1 MSDQFSRNR
10 LPLIIGHRGASAIA
24 PENTLTAFSRALSD
38 GADGIEF
45 DVRLARD
52 DTAVVI
58 HDAVLGRTALR
69 SGEVAKLSFDELKR
83 VDVGTWFNLRYPSKA
98 CAEYSR
104 ATIPALQEV
113 FESFGKSGALFYVE
127 MKYEPQDSYKALA
140 RQVAQ
145 LVSDYSLTNR
155 VVVESFALESIAE
168 IKRLNPLIRTAA
180 LFERTLSHPALSLR
194 RIVAQAVRCGAN
206 ELALH
211 RTFPLQRAAQEAA
224 QHNLKTIVWTVD
236 TPAWVSR
243 AARCGI
249 HALITNDP
257 ARLCAERA
265 RILDALNPTTSMS
278 KADLL

>member
-1 MSDQFSRNR
+1 VSDHFSRNN

-24 PENTLTAFSRALSD
+24 PENTLMAFSRAMAD

-58 HDAVLGRTALR
+58 HDATLQRTALR
-69 SGEVAKLSFDELKR
+69 SGEVAKLSSAELKSI
-83 VDVGTWFNLRYPSKA
+83 DVGTWFNLRYPAKA
-98 CAEYSR
+98 CTEYSQ

-113 FESFGKSGALFYVE
+113 FESLDKSGALFYVE
-127 MKYEPQDSYKALA
+127 MKYEPQDSYKTLA

-145 LVSDYSLTNR
+145 LVLDYSLTKQ

-180 LFERTLSHPALSLR
+180 LFERTLSRPAPSLR
-194 RIVAQAVRCGAN
+194 HIVAQAVRCGAN

-211 RTFPLQRAAQEAA
+211 RTFPLQRATQEAA
-224 QHNLKTIVWTVD
+224 LHNLKTVIWTVD
-236 TPAWVSR
+236 APAWALR
-243 AARCGI
+243 AARYGV
-249 HALITNDP
+249 HALITNNP
-257 ARLCAERA
+257 ARLCAERT
-265 RILDALNPTTSMS
+265 RIHRASNSTRSIPTV
-278 KADLL
+278 DL